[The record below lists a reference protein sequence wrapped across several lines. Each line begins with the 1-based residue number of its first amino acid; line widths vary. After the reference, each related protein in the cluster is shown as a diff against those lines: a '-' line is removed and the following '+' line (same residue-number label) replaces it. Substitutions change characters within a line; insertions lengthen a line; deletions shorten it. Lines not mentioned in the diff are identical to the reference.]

1 MIVKS
6 FSFDQNEILKGI
18 LQLHCED
25 ETFEIDLTYGNGN
38 FYKEIPKPKYK
49 IDIDPQEEGVLKQS
63 SVQTSFKSNTFKSV
77 IFDPPFLTY
86 VSRGRVGN
94 GKMVMSRRYSGYW
107 KYTELEDHYQ
117 KTLDE
122 VNRILVNKGILVFKC
137 QDIIHNHRMHSTHTK
152 VIQWASERDFR
163 IKDIFVLGA
172 KHRMPSPQK
181 GIQRHSRTFHSYFL
195 VFERNK
201 RK

>member
-63 SVQTSFKSNTFKSV
+63 SVQTSFKSNTF
-77 IFDPPFLTY
+77 F
-86 VSRGRVGN
+86 
-94 GKMVMSRRYSGYW
+94 
-107 KYTELEDHYQ
+107 TELFRLF
-117 KTLDE
+117 KTSSSKDASGE
-122 VNRILVNKGILVFKC
+122 SKMYRFSEILFLMF
-137 QDIIHNHRMHSTHTK
+137 STFP
-152 VIQWASERDFR
+152 I
-163 IKDIFVLGA
+163 
-172 KHRMPSPQK
+172 
-181 GIQRHSRTFHSYFL
+181 
-195 VFERNK
+195 
-201 RK
+201 